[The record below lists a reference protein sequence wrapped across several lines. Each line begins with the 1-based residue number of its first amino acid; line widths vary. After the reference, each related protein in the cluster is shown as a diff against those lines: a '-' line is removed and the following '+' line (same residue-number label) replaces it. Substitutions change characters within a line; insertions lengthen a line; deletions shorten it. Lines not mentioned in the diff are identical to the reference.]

1 MINQLMDEG
10 RYWLPVDIATVGRVG
25 VSDET
30 RTVYHKHDVSNGV
43 SAFCRNE
50 IVG

>member
-1 MINQLMDEG
+1 MKDFTGSQLTM
-10 RYWLPVDIATVGRVG
+10 VDIASVGRVG

-30 RTVYHKHDVSNGV
+30 RTVYHEHNVSNGV